1 MERMLVAALV
11 VVAMAAGMVAFASGF
26 IMGVILCIA
35 C

>member
-1 MERMLVAALV
+1 MERMLVVALV
-11 VVAMAAGMVAFASGF
+11 MAAGAVGMAAFAAGF